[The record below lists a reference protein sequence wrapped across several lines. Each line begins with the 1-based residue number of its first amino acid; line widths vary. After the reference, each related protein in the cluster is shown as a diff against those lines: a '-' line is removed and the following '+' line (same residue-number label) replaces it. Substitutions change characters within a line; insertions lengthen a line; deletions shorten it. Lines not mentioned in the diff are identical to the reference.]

1 MAITPARGSPIG
13 AVSVGTTDDFFT
25 DDLQK
30 RLTRLSTAGLRTT
43 PQSQVIDKDGN
54 VLGTVADFTPPPTS
68 LDQVMSVNPRQS
80 ALKPFSDMYQGIGG
94 FIPKDFGIPRFTGD
108 ADTVGGQLLQGLGN
122 VGIDALEGLRIAGGL
137 PVAAAATLGTES
149 EPAYQRRMENLAR
162 IFSEQTRMQGGQLG
176 TGFDTDEPTGIVG
189 GPSYQQTPT
198 DPDQDAAIRSQIAD
212 AQAITEEQGIFGDTR
227 QPGMGV
233 PDFVGGVPSAREEI
247 AQAIAASDR
256 PKGDPRTGERERALA
271 QGMPQADETTPLK
284 QTDGSDVK
292 GADNPVKQSTVAAI
306 NDVLRQVRSKSKP
319 KDYDDYM
326 KEFANLTGLDISG
339 QPDNSQALMAFGLA
353 LMQNKA
359 GKGFNV
365 GRMLSEVGAAGEK
378 AMPALAAARKEAKQT
393 RIKAAEFAI
402 SRKKEDEAAAFN
414 RTHYYAV
421 PKGEGGA
428 SAILQNLDK
437 AQTVRVN
444 GRELNDLLSREDF
457 ADNYELIPASTYL
470 DVVKEAAKPTDLGDP
485 YLSKLIKTP
494 LFEGATDFFSVNVQ
508 VADGNYKGQR
518 RPNLVAE
525 DASALE
531 ARFESAEKEL
541 NLQEKEFAELTRL
554 VQGNVTV
561 GDALLSSATSF
572 GKRFGVGVGQGT
584 TSLQKAQ
591 YILKKMAVK
600 NTKDI
605 LGEAGKTI
613 SDADR
618 ALVKEIV
625 GDIDSIMGADEDELL
640 NRISQVYEL
649 VVTKGR
655 RNLDAGYA
663 SLHEKGINIGP
674 YDPSRHS
681 GTPLNEDE
689 QAELER
695 LRKAQGVST

>member
-1 MAITPARGSPIG
+1 MAVTPTRGSPIG

-25 DDLQK
+25 DDFQK
-30 RLTRLSTAGLRTT
+30 RLSRMSTAGRRTT
-43 PQSQVIDKDGN
+43 PQSQVIDKDKN
-54 VLGTVADFTPPPTS
+54 VLGIVADFTPPPTS

-122 VGIDALEGLRIAGGL
+122 VGIDALEALRLTGGI

-247 AQAIAASDR
+247 AQAIAASDQ

-271 QGMPQADETTPLK
+271 QDMPQAGETTPLK
-284 QTDGSDVK
+284 QTDGSDVE

-444 GRELNDLLSREDF
+444 GRELNDLLSRKDF

-554 VQGNVTV
+554 VQSGVTV
-561 GDALLSSATSF
+561 GDALLSSTTSF

-674 YDPSRHS
+674 YDPSRQS

>member
-1 MAITPARGSPIG
+1 MAVTPTRGSPIG
-13 AVSVGTTDDFFT
+13 AVSLGTTDDFFT
-25 DDLQK
+25 DDFQK

-94 FIPKDFGIPRFTGD
+94 FIPKDFGIPRFAGD

-122 VGIDALEGLRIAGGL
+122 VGIDALEALRLTGGI

-233 PDFVGGVPSAREEI
+233 PDFVGGVPSTREEI
-247 AQAIAASDR
+247 AQAIAASDQ

-271 QGMPQADETTPLK
+271 QGMPQAGETTSLK

-393 RIKAAEFAI
+393 RIKAAEFAV
-402 SRKKEDEAAAFN
+402 SRKKADEAAAFN

-554 VQGNVTV
+554 VQSGVTV

-640 NRISQVYEL
+640 NRISQVYDL

-663 SLHEKGINIGP
+663 SLAEKGINIGP
-674 YDPSRHS
+674 YDPSRQS
-681 GTPLNEDE
+681 GAPLNEDE

>member
-1 MAITPARGSPIG
+1 
-13 AVSVGTTDDFFT
+13 V
-25 DDLQK
+25 
-30 RLTRLSTAGLRTT
+30 
-43 PQSQVIDKDGN
+43 
-54 VLGTVADFTPPPTS
+54 
-68 LDQVMSVNPRQS
+68 
-80 ALKPFSDMYQGIGG
+80 
-94 FIPKDFGIPRFTGD
+94 
-108 ADTVGGQLLQGLGN
+108 
-122 VGIDALEGLRIAGGL
+122 
-137 PVAAAATLGTES
+137 
-149 EPAYQRRMENLAR
+149 
-162 IFSEQTRMQGGQLG
+162 
-176 TGFDTDEPTGIVG
+176 
-189 GPSYQQTPT
+189 
-198 DPDQDAAIRSQIAD
+198 
-212 AQAITEEQGIFGDTR
+212 
-227 QPGMGV
+227 
-233 PDFVGGVPSAREEI
+233 
-247 AQAIAASDR
+247 
-256 PKGDPRTGERERALA
+256 
-271 QGMPQADETTPLK
+271 
-284 QTDGSDVK
+284 TDGSDVK
-292 GADNPVKQSTVAAI
+292 GADTPAKQAAASAI
-306 NDVLRQVRSKSKP
+306 DDVLKQVRSGSNP
-319 KDYDDYM
+319 QDYDDYM
-326 KEFANLTGLDISG
+326 KEFADLTGLDISG

-365 GRMLSEVGAAGEK
+365 GQILSEVGAAGEK

-414 RTHYYAV
+414 RTHYYAI

-554 VQGNVTV
+554 VQSGVTV

-572 GKRFGVGVGQGT
+572 GKRFGIGVGQGT

-674 YDPSRHS
+674 YDPSRQS